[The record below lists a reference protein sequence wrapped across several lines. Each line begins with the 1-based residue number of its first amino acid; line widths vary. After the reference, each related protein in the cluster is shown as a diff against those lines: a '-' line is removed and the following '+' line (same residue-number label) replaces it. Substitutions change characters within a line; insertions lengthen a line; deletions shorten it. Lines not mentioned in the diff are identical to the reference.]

1 MKQDL
6 KNKATDFAAL
16 KEEEERKMSKI
27 DRDRK
32 DIIYNL
38 NLIVPENLKSIEL
51 DLTKYLFESEAVC
64 KVLIEEIIKKAW

>member
-6 KNKATDFAAL
+6 KSKATDFAAL
-16 KEEEERKMSKI
+16 KEEEERKLSQI

-38 NLIVPENLKSIEL
+38 NLIVPENLKSIEV
-51 DLTKYLFESEAVC
+51 DLMKYLFESEAVC